1 MTLYNN
7 TIAYNSSR
15 MWWTAPGL
23 NVYDIRPQDIITV
36 GPGGHRIYR
45 LKAYSKSV
53 HLPPSMQE
61 DLGRGE
67 VILCLF
73 DLK

>member
-23 NVYDIRPQDIITV
+23 NVYDIRPEDIITV

-45 LKAYSKSV
+45 LKAYNKSV
-53 HLPPSMQE
+53 HLPPV
-61 DLGRGE
+61 DAGRSRARGGHS
-67 VILCLF
+67 VCV
-73 DLK
+73 